1 MRLGQWPCLKHLTH
15 KAGLICNHFRRSYY
29 VSKAEQIGPIE
40 DKVHSFLWAII
51 WFIAVSLGMLASYM
65 IYLFVFAASQL
76 LLKFLIFRV
85 LLSPSGTTRLFN
97 KAINLCHENRSLA
110 DILGKPLKCVGN
122 RIFPKE

>member
-1 MRLGQWPCLKHLTH
+1 
-15 KAGLICNHFRRSYY
+15 
-29 VSKAEQIGPIE
+29 
-40 DKVHSFLWAII
+40 
-51 WFIAVSLGMLASYM
+51 MLASYM

-76 LLKFLIFRV
+76 LLKFLTFRV
-85 LLSPSGTTRLFN
+85 LLSPFGTTRLFN